1 MKKDELL
8 SVFPTPVQIYKYENN
23 IEKELKHIERLEW
36 KEQPANGNFRSADSY
51 LTKHEQLQ
59 KIVLFFKECID
70 DYCKTIIHSDQR
82 LVITQLWGNKNP
94 KGSKHHEHVHPN
106 SIISGVFYLRQD
118 PKLPPI
124 QFSKSNQHGIKLDPK
139 KYNTFNAE
147 TFLLPCTSGELLLF
161 PSDLKHSVPTNIGK
175 ESRLS
180 MSFNTFSV
188 DTLGSEDSLTHL
200 DIRRIM
206 NEHNWRLYIRW
217 KSYTSRDMWVVN
229 RWM

>member
-23 IEKELKHIERLEW
+23 IEKELKHIESLEW
-36 KEQPANGNFRSADSY
+36 KAQPANGNFRSADSY

-70 DYCKTIIHSDQR
+70 DYCNTIVNSDQR

-94 KGSKHHEHVHPN
+94 KGSRHHEHVHPN

-147 TFLLPCTSGELLLF
+147 TFLLPCVAGELILF
-161 PSDLKHSVPTNIGK
+161 PSNLRHSVPQNQGEEERI
-175 ESRLS
+175 SL
-180 MSFNTFSV
+180 SFNTFSIDELGGR
-188 DTLGSEDSLTHL
+188 DTLTHL
-200 DIRRIM
+200 DIRSLID
-206 NEHNWRLYIRW
+206 ESKFQII
-217 KSYTSRDMWVVN
+217 VN
-229 RWM
+229 KEKNI